1 MKTVRLLASFF
12 HGCRQ
17 LKKRKMKK
25 VLVLAIGVLLA
36 GAANAQTFGIK
47 GGANFANIIKTGD
60 EEFNTEIKTGFNAGI
75 FADIPIVSS
84 LSFAPELM
92 FSQKGYKTSGTSL
105 LFGPNEYSVTTN
117 FIDLPILAKINA
129 TDKFSIVLGPQV
141 SFLTSTTEKFTQ
153 GSDSYKN
160 TIREEN
166 DNLRKSLFGGVG
178 GINIGLTDALSLQG
192 RYAIDFQKNNG
203 NGTSE
208 TPLYKNQVF
217 QASLAIKL

>member
-1 MKTVRLLASFF
+1 MN
-12 HGCRQ
+12 
-17 LKKRKMKK
+17 MKK
-25 VLVLAIGVLLA
+25 VFILAIGVLLA

-47 GGANFANIIKTGD
+47 GGANFSNIIKTGD
-60 EEFNTEIKTGFNAGI
+60 EDFNTEFKTGFNAGI
-75 FADIPIVSS
+75 FVEIPIVSS
-84 LSFAPELM
+84 FSIAPELM
-92 FSQKGYKTSGTSL
+92 FSQKGYKTSGNSV

-117 FIDLPILAKINA
+117 FIELPILAKINA
-129 TDKFSIVLGPQV
+129 TNKFSIVLGPQV
-141 SFLTSTTEKFTQ
+141 SFLTATTEKFTQ

-166 DNLRKSLFGGVG
+166 DNLKKSLFGGVG
-178 GINIGLTDALSLQG
+178 GVNIGLTESLSLHG
-192 RYAIDFQKNNG
+192 RYAIDFQKNNE

>member
-1 MKTVRLLASFF
+1 
-12 HGCRQ
+12 
-17 LKKRKMKK
+17 MKK
-25 VLVLAIGVLLA
+25 VIILAIGVLFA
-36 GAANAQTFGIK
+36 GAANAQSFGIK

-60 EEFNTEIKTGFNAGI
+60 EDFNTELKPGFNAGI
-75 FADIPIVSS
+75 FVEIPIVSS
-84 LSFAPELM
+84 FSIAPELM

-117 FIDLPILAKINA
+117 FIELPILAKINA
-129 TDKFSIVLGPQV
+129 TNKFSIVLGPQV
-141 SFLTSTTEKFTQ
+141 SFLTATTEKFTQ
-153 GSDSYKN
+153 GSDTYKN

-166 DNLRKSLFGGVG
+166 DNLKKSLFGGVG
-178 GINIGLTDALSLQG
+178 GINIGLTESLSLHG
-192 RYAIDFQKNNG
+192 RYAIDFQKNNE